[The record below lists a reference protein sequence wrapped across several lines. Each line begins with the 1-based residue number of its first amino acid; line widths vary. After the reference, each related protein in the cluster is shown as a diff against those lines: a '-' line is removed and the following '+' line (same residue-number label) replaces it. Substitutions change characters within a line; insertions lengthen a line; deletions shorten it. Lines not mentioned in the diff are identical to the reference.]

1 MPELIISISDTSLA
15 TKRYA
20 QIVFELD
27 RKLTGE
33 QLREVRQAVK
43 EAVKGRLREWEYRR
57 EE

>member
-1 MPELIISISDTSLA
+1 MELIISISDTSLA
-15 TKRYA
+15 TKRYT

-43 EAVKGRLREWEYRR
+43 EVVKGRLREWGYKR